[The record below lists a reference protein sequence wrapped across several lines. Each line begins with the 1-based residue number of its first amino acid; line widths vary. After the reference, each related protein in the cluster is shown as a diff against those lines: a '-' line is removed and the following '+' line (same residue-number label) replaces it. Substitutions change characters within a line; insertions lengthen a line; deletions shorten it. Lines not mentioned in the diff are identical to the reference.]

1 MDLDEEELFV
11 SFDRGHRV
19 KFSFEELSLLSLAY
33 ALSVHKSQGS
43 EFSAIVLPL
52 STQHFR
58 MLRRKLLYT
67 AVTRAK
73 KLCVLVG
80 SRKAFQIAVKNF
92 QEQPRY
98 TALRERITKQG
109 LSS

>member
-1 MDLDEEELFV
+1 MLI
-11 SFDRGHRV
+11 
-19 KFSFEELSLLSLAY
+19 LAY

-43 EFSAIVLPL
+43 EFGAIVLPL
-52 STQHFR
+52 STQHYR

-80 SRKAFQIAVKNF
+80 SRKAFQIAITNF

-98 TALRERITKQG
+98 TALKERIMGEGFLHEKNFYFFYV
-109 LSS
+109 LFKFLF